1 MKISFYSKEVD
12 LDDKI
17 KNYATEKIV
26 KRIEKYLDDAREI
39 KIELQEDTSMNSGP
53 KFWCEVMVDLPKGRL
68 MAHKKGESLEQ
79 AIDMIMPRLKK
90 QIEKYRG
97 KYKNR
102 KSVKGVRELQK

>member
-1 MKISFYSKEVD
+1 MKISFYTKSAD
-12 LDDKI
+12 LNDKI
-17 KNYATEKIV
+17 KDYAREKIG
-26 KRIEKYLDDAREI
+26 KIETYLDDVREV
-39 KIELQEDTSMNSGP
+39 KIELQEDKSMNSGP

-90 QIEKYRG
+90 QIEKYKG

>member
-1 MKISFYSKEVD
+1 MKISFYTKSVD
-12 LDDKI
+12 LNDKI
-17 KNYATEKIV
+17 KDYAREKIG
-26 KRIEKYLDDAREI
+26 KIEKYLDNVGEV
-39 KIELQEDTSMNSGP
+39 KIELQEDKSMNSGP
-53 KFWCEVMVDLPKGRL
+53 KFWCEVMVDLPKGKL

-90 QIEKYRG
+90 QIEKYKG